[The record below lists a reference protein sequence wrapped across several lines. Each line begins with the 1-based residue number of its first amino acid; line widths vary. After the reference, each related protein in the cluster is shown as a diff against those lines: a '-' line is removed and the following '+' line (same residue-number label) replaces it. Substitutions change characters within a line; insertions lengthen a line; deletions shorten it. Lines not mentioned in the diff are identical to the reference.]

1 MFREEKSYCVN
12 IMISL
17 MFFGKILKHDFSE
30 GFLQKPIID
39 VHCVT
44 CHEGVRPKFEGCEW
58 ERGEFLYF
66 CGHHKKR
73 RELAG
78 KGRTALHIRFCSLF
92 NICKYQLGTV
102 LQAQRQYSMQGCI
115 LDS

>member
-1 MFREEKSYCVN
+1 MWITCVRFIIFFYALLYFALSSFIILVRLLNIACFREEKSYCVN

-44 CHEGVRPKFEGCEW
+44 CHEGVRPKFEGCGW

-66 CGHHKKR
+66 CGHHKK
-73 RELAG
+73 
-78 KGRTALHIRFCSLF
+78 KKRTSR
-92 NICKYQLGTV
+92 
-102 LQAQRQYSMQGCI
+102 
-115 LDS
+115 